1 MKHITLLLSTT
12 GAPTGVSESATPT
25 LWQLY
30 KAAHFYR
37 HLTIN
42 TLRTTT
48 VHLGVIC
55 LPSTLL
61 PYPNSFLDKEQLVV
75 AAIYAL
81 DDSIRKKEYLMILEL
96 RYTFAKLFWLEPK
109 LPNLKC
115 STLEQN
121 HKRSSEGFQ
130 CDKDLRQI
138 ETDHSF
144 LSDWL
149 EPVHLSRLFT
159 ELIHGHLTE
168 FVILI
173 KFNMSW
179 YGTSSG
185 SMFWSWKLLSKATHE
200 TVNAHGM

>member
-1 MKHITLLLSTT
+1 M
-12 GAPTGVSESATPT
+12 SA
-25 LWQLY
+25 LN
-30 KAAHFYR
+30 
-37 HLTIN
+37 LTALPEFF
-42 TLRTTT
+42 LRQRATCSSS
-48 VHLGVIC
+48 HIC
-55 LPSTLL
+55 LGWF
-61 PYPNSFLDKEQLVV
+61 NQE
-75 AAIYAL
+75 
-81 DDSIRKKEYLMILEL
+81 KEYLMILEL

-138 ETDHSF
+138 ETDHSL

-159 ELIHGHLTE
+159 ELIHGHFTE

-173 KFNMSW
+173 KFNVSW